1 MNLENNELTA
11 YIGME
16 INALLKEGYSASK
29 TKHLV
34 SAQLVEMIMNT
45 VAITEGGKLDL
56 YALKPL
62 FVAVKYIVDLELSKE
77 KEDEF
82 AALPQLAKDIDELS
96 RLSSYLE
103 KKIGRINEVDLK

>member
-1 MNLENNELTA
+1 MNTDNNELTA

-16 INALLKEGYSASK
+16 VNALLKEGYSPSK

-45 VAITEGGKLDL
+45 VAVKEGGELDL
-56 YALKPL
+56 YAIKPL
-62 FVAVKYIVDLELSKE
+62 LVAVKYVIDLELKKE

-82 AALPQLAKDIDELS
+82 CALPEIAEDIEALTRLS
-96 RLSSYLE
+96 RYLE
-103 KKIGRINEVDLK
+103 KKIRLIKEES